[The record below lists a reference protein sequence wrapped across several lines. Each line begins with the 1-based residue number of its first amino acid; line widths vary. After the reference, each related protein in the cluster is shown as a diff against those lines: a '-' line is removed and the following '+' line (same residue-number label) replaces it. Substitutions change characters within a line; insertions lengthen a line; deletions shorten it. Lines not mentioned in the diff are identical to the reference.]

1 MRLNILYEDADIIVV
16 VKHAGVESQASRG
29 FGDDMV
35 SLLKKYLS
43 TKGEGIYVGVIHR
56 LDKPVSGI
64 MVFSKNEN
72 ATKALNKGVSERNI
86 SKEYMAILC
95 GKPVEK
101 LGKLRDFIHKDVENS
116 VAKLGK
122 EGDKH
127 SKEAVLEYEVLESK
141 CIGEREYSLV
151 KIKLLT
157 GRFHQ
162 IRIQFASRGLSLVGD
177 KKYNPLYQERGV
189 ELIKGDRNIALASI
203 KLGFKHPRSG
213 KYMEFIGYPEAEIWK
228 NFTFFTA
235 MK

>member
-1 MRLNILYEDADIIVV
+1 MKLNILYEDEDIIVV
-16 VKHAGVESQASRG
+16 IKPAGIESQVSRG

-43 TKGEGIYVGVIHR
+43 TKKENVYVGVIHR

-64 MVFSKNEN
+64 MLFSKNEN
-72 ATKALNKGVSERNI
+72 ATKALNKGVFERNI
-86 SKEYMAILC
+86 DKEYVAILC
-95 GKPVEK
+95 GKPVENFGQLK
-101 LGKLRDFIHKDVENS
+101 DFIQKDVENH

-122 EGDKH
+122 EGDRY
-127 SKEAVLEYEVLESK
+127 SKEAILEYEILETK

-177 KKYNPLYQERGV
+177 KKYNPLYKDRGV
-189 ELIKGDRNIALASI
+189 ELIKGDRNVALASI
-203 KLGFKHPRSG
+203 KLGFQHPRTG
-213 KYMEFIGYPEAEIWK
+213 KDMKFVHYPQARIWE
-228 NFTFFTA
+228 NFDYFTH
-235 MK
+235 MN